1 MAKGHNSQVRVY
13 GEREDSYMMQE
24 KRRSRRLPIQLELVV
39 SNLFRQ
45 DAAETVVVNEPIH
58 VVDVS
63 KLGIGFVTANDLPLN
78 YYFNARLE
86 LGSPENSLYCV
97 VQIIRKQPGEDG
109 MLAYGCEFVGMA
121 PVLGSIFD
129 EYERVLTEEN

>member
-1 MAKGHNSQVRVY
+1 
-13 GEREDSYMMQE
+13 MQE
-24 KRRSRRLPIQLELVV
+24 KRRSKRLPIQLELVV
-39 SNLFRQ
+39 SKLFKQ
-45 DAAETVVVNEPIH
+45 EATESMEVNEPIQ

-63 KLGIGFVTANDLPLN
+63 KLGIGFVTTNDLPLN

-97 VQIIRKQPGEDG
+97 VQIIRKSPLGEDG
-109 MLAYGCEFVGMA
+109 TINYGCEFVGMA

-129 EYERVLTEEN
+129 EYEKSLAE